1 MLQPTPATVV
11 HEVLVV
17 STKLKSLA
25 ASPVAW
31 KGFRRSRGGKQKRGI
46 ETRHL
51 GVDRVSLTGVS
62 RELDIPEERV
72 VRCKGQRGAEEERGE
87 LPHGGRRSRTDNTN
101 RACAVGFI

>member
-1 MLQPTPATVV
+1 M
-11 HEVLVV
+11 
-17 STKLKSLA
+17 
-25 ASPVAW
+25 
-31 KGFRRSRGGKQKRGI
+31 

-101 RACAVGFI
+101 RAPWGLYNRGVGQTCAGEKGQLGGHKSV